1 MGYRV
6 IRKFLPLSIFTGLVL
21 ATSAM
26 AGPEEDRLTLVNYYT
41 ERFPD
46 VPLQEFANGLYA
58 FDEDAREQWI
68 EMEDFPPYE
77 IAIEDG
83 QALFEAPFANGKSYA
98 DCFDNGGIG
107 VRQDYP
113 YFDTDAGEV
122 MTLELMINRCR
133 ESNGEE
139 LLPYQIGDLAAI
151 SAYMAYTRASS
162 SGRIGLALLWVMP
175 HTGLFIAPSGAR
187 LAHCKNVL
195 QNVMSRCFRSRWKRR
210 ASNTVTWNI
219 FLRT

>member
-1 MGYRV
+1 M
-6 IRKFLPLSIFTGLVL
+6 IKKILPLSIFIGLTF
-21 ATSAM
+21 AASAM
-26 AGPEEDRLTLVNYYT
+26 AGPEEDRLAIVKYYA

-113 YFDTDAGEV
+113 YFDSDAGEV
-122 MTLELMINRCR
+122 MTLE
-133 ESNGEE
+133 
-139 LLPYQIGDLAAI
+139 
-151 SAYMAYTRASS
+151 
-162 SGRIGLALLWVMP
+162 
-175 HTGLFIAPSGAR
+175 
-187 LAHCKNVL
+187 
-195 QNVMSRCFRSRWKRR
+195 
-210 ASNTVTWNI
+210 
-219 FLRT
+219 